1 MTIII
6 LLYIIWQI
14 SVGDETMSDF
24 QSKIEREIGK
34 IDRKMDRIN
43 SKKYPPIIYETYIE
57 YKLSKLSER
66 RAVACAELERLSQ
79 GKSQERVK

>member
-1 MTIII
+1 
-6 LLYIIWQI
+6 
-14 SVGDETMSDF
+14 MSDF